1 MAYLTSSEGRW
12 APALLSVLRIVA
24 ALLFMQHGAQ
34 KFFGYPPPPPS
45 PAPPP
50 TVQQNAQEQPAPK
63 PTGMPPMILV
73 AAILELG
80 GGLLLL
86 LGLFTRPVAFILSGM
101 MAVAY
106 FMAHGMKALW
116 PVTNGGE
123 LAVLYCFV
131 FLFLAAAGGGPWS
144 VDACWRR
151 GGRSDTVAR
160 PY

>member
-45 PAPPP
+45 QTPPP
-50 TVQQNAQEQPAPK
+50 VVQQNAQEKPAEPK
-63 PTGMPPMILV
+63 PTGMPPLILV
-73 AAILELG
+73 AAILELV
-80 GGLLLL
+80 GGLILL
-86 LGLFTRPVAFILSGM
+86 LGLFTRPVAFVLSGLM
-101 MAVAY
+101 SVAY
-106 FMAHGMKALW
+106 FMAHGLKALW

-144 VDACWRR
+144 IDACWRR
-151 GGRSDTVAR
+151 GNADR
-160 PY
+160 Y